1 MATSNTNSFLP
12 STKEYQVLKKFFG
25 SLVRAISDPVI
36 VAADLYSAN
45 LISEQLKTKANKE
58 TSSRETRSYDLL
70 DELMSVVALDSTK
83 FMEVL
88 SVLQCHPPLLSFLAE
103 EMKTDFGNKTITIKT
118 N

>member
-1 MATSNTNSFLP
+1 MATSNTNSFIP
-12 STKEYQVLKKFFG
+12 STKEYQVLQKYFG

-45 LISEQLKTKANKE
+45 LISEPTKTKANEE

-83 FMEVL
+83 FMKVL

-103 EMKTDFGNKTITIKT
+103 EMKTDFGNEAITIKT